1 MYFVSK
7 FVLYYWILIINRTR
21 QIKELLFYP
30 VSLFHLQESWNV
42 FFFLILK
49 SSVSLRNTFYVRNG
63 NRHSIYICLYRFRYW
78 PVKALCNQKITFTY
92 IKLGHDGQPK
102 RFALMVCQN
111 HVNVKPYFFVAV
123 KIDEA
128 SSTKVRG
135 SWRKPMCLTFLSRWY
150 MFVDD
155 ENRFIYL

>member
-1 MYFVSK
+1 MT
-7 FVLYYWILIINRTR
+7 YYL
-21 QIKELLFYP
+21 

-135 SWRKPMCLTFLSRWY
+135 SWRKPMCLTFLSRCY